1 MAESISPVVHMIR
14 RTFVI
19 LTAISLVF
27 VAYASAQTAPDRTDA
42 IAAALQRRDFATALE
57 LLRPALQESP
67 NNAQLWA
74 MQGAACAGEKKTKE
88 ALASFQKSLK
98 ISPDY
103 LPAQQG
109 AAQIEFDA
117 GSPAAIAL
125 IQRVLRLRPG
135 DQTGHGM
142 LAILEYQHG
151 NCAAAVPHFEKAGSL
166 FDSQVTALHAY
177 GICLVRIKQL
187 GRAITV
193 FQRAV
198 ALQPDDPQERRLVA
212 SVQLMAQKPQDALAT
227 LQPVL
232 QSNPDAETL
241 DVASAAHEGAGD
253 TAQAVTTLRQA
264 ILLDPRNLNLYLDFA
279 HICYD
284 HNSYQVG
291 VDVISDGIGQLP
303 QAAPLYLTRGVLYV
317 RLAQFD
323 KAEADFDKAQELDP
337 RQALSSA
344 AQGIAAMQ
352 SNDLDRALKTVQ
364 ARLARKPNDALL
376 LYLQADFLL
385 QKGAVPGTPEFKLAM
400 SSAKKAVSLQPGL
413 ADARGVLGKIYLQT
427 GQYQEAIEQC
437 RKALDND
444 PKNQTAVYH
453 LIQALRKNGEPQEI
467 PDLLKR
473 LAQLREQATQDE
485 RQRDRYK
492 LVEEGAQPQGPNRP

>member
-14 RTFVI
+14 KTFVI
-19 LTAISLVF
+19 LATISFFFL
-27 VAYASAQTAPDRTDA
+27 ACASAQTAADRSDA
-42 IAAALQRRDFATALE
+42 IAAALQSRDFDKALE
-57 LLRPALQESP
+57 LLRPALQEFPS
-67 NNAQLWA
+67 NAQLWA
-74 MQGAACAGEKKTKE
+74 MQGAAYAGENKRKE
-88 ALASFQKSLK
+88 ALASFQKSLQ
-98 ISPDY
+98 ISPEY
-103 LPAQQG
+103 LPALQG
-109 AAQIEFDA
+109 AAQIEFEA
-117 GSPAAIAL
+117 SNPAAIPL
-125 IQRVLRLRPG
+125 ILRVLRLRP
-135 DQTGHGM
+135 DDRTGHGM
-142 LAILEYQHG
+142 LAILEYQQG

-166 FDSQVTALHAY
+166 FDSHASALNAY
-177 GICLVRIKQL
+177 GVCLVRLKQL
-187 GRAITV
+187 DRAIAV
-193 FQRAV
+193 FERA
-198 ALQPDDPQERRLVA
+198 AARQPDDPQQRRLLA
-212 SVQLMAQKPQDALAT
+212 SVQLMAHKPQDALTT
-227 LQPVL
+227 LQPAL
-232 QSNPDAETL
+232 QGNPDADTL
-241 DVASAAHEGAGD
+241 DVASAAYEDAGATD
-253 TAQAVTTLRQA
+253 QAVSMLRQA

-291 VDVISDGIGQLP
+291 VDVITDGIGQLP
-303 QAAPLYLTRGVLYV
+303 QDAPLYLTRGVLYV

-364 ARLARKPNDALL
+364 ARLARKPNDPLL

-385 QKGAVPGTPEFKLAM
+385 QKGAVPGTPEFQLAM
-400 SSAKKAVSLQPGL
+400 RSAKKAVSLQPGL
-413 ADARGVLGKIYLQT
+413 SDARGVLGKIYLQT
-427 GQYQEAIEQC
+427 GQYQDAIEQC

-453 LIQALRKNGEPQEI
+453 LIQALRKTGKTQEI

-492 LVEEGAQPQGPNRP
+492 LVEGDAQPH